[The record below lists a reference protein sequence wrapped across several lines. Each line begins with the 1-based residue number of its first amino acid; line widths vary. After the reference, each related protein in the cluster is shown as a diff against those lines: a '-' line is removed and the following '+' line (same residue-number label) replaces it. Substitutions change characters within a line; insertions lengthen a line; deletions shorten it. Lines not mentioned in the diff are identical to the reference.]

1 MKKLNSKELQ
11 RIILEEVEFAH
22 KQRLNEVGEFKQNK
36 FIINRINDLEKK
48 IDMIIKLLKTKK

>member
-22 KQRLNEVGEFKQNK
+22 KQRLNEANK
-36 FIINRINDLEKK
+36 SKENQYIINKVDTLEKK
-48 IDMIIKLLKTKK
+48 IDQIIKLLKTKK